1 MTNKEAAERIVKLYA
16 WYGELCE
23 RAGREMEAGYAEAV
37 ALACMALKEDV
48 IKVIPYP
55 EYAPEKNIAVSIYSC
70 PGTGNVYGEVVE

>member
-23 RAGREMEAGYAEAV
+23 IARCDMDDGYAEAV

-70 PGTGNVYGEVVE
+70 PGTGNVYGEEVP